1 MSVLTMDD
9 WSPVYSISQ
18 VLVMVHS
25 ALSSV
30 DPRPAKIADRGS
42 YSEYEAMDAY
52 IRVAGTHGWRV
63 PEGWASLF
71 TAQQQAGY
79 RK

>member
-9 WSPVYSISQ
+9 WSPVYNISQ

-42 YSEYEAMDAY
+42 YSEHEAMEAY

-71 TAQQQAGY
+71 T
-79 RK
+79 K

>member
-1 MSVLTMDD
+1 MDD

-30 DPRPAKIADRGS
+30 DPRPAKIADKGN
-42 YSEYEAMDAY
+42 YSEYEAMEAY

-63 PEGWASLF
+63 PEGWALLF
-71 TAQQQAGY
+71 TQREGY
-79 RK
+79 RR

>member
-25 ALSSV
+25 ALSSE

-42 YSEYEAMDAY
+42 YSEYEAMEAY

-71 TAQQQAGY
+71 TQQEGY
-79 RK
+79 RR